1 MTAKTQTRPGG
12 RSARVQASVHAAVE
26 KLQHAMPRDAVTI
39 PAIAEEAGV
48 TPSTIYRR
56 WGDLRELFADVAIQR
71 LRPDSPPADTGGA
84 RSDLE
89 AWTDQYA
96 EEMAS
101 GPGRKMIQ
109 DVLISQ
115 GEDGKASACCDI
127 TRAQLELLAE
137 RARGRGEAFPCV
149 DDVLDQVVAPIIY
162 RILYDQPLDE
172 SRWRRFIARLF
183 EEIADKG

>member
-26 KLQHAMPRDAVTI
+26 KLQQAMPREALTI

-56 WGDLRELFADVAIQR
+56 WGDLRELFADVALQR
-71 LRPDSPPADTGGA
+71 LRPDSPPKDTGSA
-84 RSDLE
+84 RTDLE
-89 AWTDQYA
+89 AWSEQYA

-101 GPGRKMIQ
+101 EPGRKMIQ
-109 DVLISQ
+109 DVLVSQ
-115 GEDGKASACCDI
+115 GERGKASACCSI
-127 TRAQLELLAE
+127 TRAQLDLLAA
-137 RARGRGEAFPCV
+137 RARDRGEAFPNV

-162 RILYDQPLDE
+162 RILYDQPLEE
-172 SRWRRFIARLF
+172 SRWRGFVQRLF
-183 EEIADKG
+183 DDLANKG